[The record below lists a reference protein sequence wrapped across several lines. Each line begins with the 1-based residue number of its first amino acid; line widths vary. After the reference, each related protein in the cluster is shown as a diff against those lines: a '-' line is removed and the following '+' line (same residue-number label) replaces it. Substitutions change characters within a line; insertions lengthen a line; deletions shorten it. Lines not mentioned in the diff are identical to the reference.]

1 MKKAYINFNIKTLC
15 PSTVTSISNI
25 QTLPSAPGPN
35 PTINTTIDF
44 SVPMPSD
51 PLFAPKLSCFVH
63 D

>member
-1 MKKAYINFNIKTLC
+1 M
-15 PSTVTSISNI
+15 SNI